1 MSVFFHIVIVLM
13 MKFVFLFIFLW
24 INPLNF
30 ILEINELR
38 RLIQIDYQKGDFVA
52 VEKNLKIL
60 LEDYEINI
68 SEVYLNLAHSYF
80 NRRNA
85 EKAKFYYEKTLLQ
98 ANNEIQSVAYNQL
111 GFLAYSQQNNEDA
124 INYFRES
131 LRKNP
136 QNFEARYNFELVQ
149 KQLMSKGMNPIEEKQ
164 RKNNNQKQT
173 DNQNKNEM
181 KVNQEKAD
189 ALLNTIKKQ
198 ETQYLQQRPKGITLP
213 PPPPG
218 KPDW

>member
-1 MSVFFHIVIVLM
+1 
-13 MKFVFLFIFLW
+13 MKSIFLFIFLW

-30 ILEINELR
+30 IVEINELS
-38 RLIQIDYQKGDFVA
+38 RLIEFDYQKGDFVA

-60 LEDYEINI
+60 LEEYEINTPEI
-68 SEVYLNLAHSYF
+68 YLNLAHSYF
-80 NRRNA
+80 NRRIA
-85 EKAKFYYEKTLLQ
+85 EKAKFYYEKSLL
-98 ANNEIQSVAYNQL
+98 ASNPEIQSIAYNQL
-111 GFLAYSQQNNEDA
+111 GFLAYSQQNSEEA

-131 LRKNP
+131 LRKNS

-149 KQLMSKGMNPIEEKQ
+149 KQLIKQGINPNQEKQ
-164 RKNNNQKQT
+164 KKNQKSDSQSQT
-173 DNQNKNEM
+173 NQTQL
-181 KVNQEKAD
+181 NQEKAE

-198 ETQYLQQRPKGITLP
+198 ESQYLQQRPKGITLP